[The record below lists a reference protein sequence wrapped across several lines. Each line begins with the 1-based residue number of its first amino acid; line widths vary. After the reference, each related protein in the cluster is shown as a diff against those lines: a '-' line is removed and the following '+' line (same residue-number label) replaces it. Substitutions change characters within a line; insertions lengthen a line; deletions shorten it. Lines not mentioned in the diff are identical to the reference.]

1 MVRSMTGFGRGEA
14 VRGGYH
20 VTVEVRTVN
29 HRFLDTSVRLPKSLA
44 GFEEKLRSLVQ
55 ARLGRGRVEVQVALE
70 ESGDGHRT
78 VKVDATL
85 AQRYHAALLQ
95 LQRELGLDERPSLA
109 VLVDM
114 PGVLV
119 TEEAVDAEALA
130 AAVEEA
136 GEGAL
141 TEVTRMREAEGQRLA
156 ADLSGRVG
164 VIEESLRAI
173 EERSPQVSEEFRLRL
188 ETRIR
193 EALGEVPVDEARLLQ
208 EVAIVADRGSIAE
221 EVVRLR
227 SHLVETRATLNGAEG
242 AVGRKLDFLLQ
253 EMNREINTIGS
264 KANDVAI
271 ARQVIAVKA
280 ELEKIREQVQ
290 NLE

>member
-14 VRGGYH
+14 VRGSYH

-29 HRFLDTSVRLPKSLA
+29 HRYLDTSVRLPKSLA

-55 ARLGRGRVEVQVALE
+55 GRLGRGRVEVQVALE
-70 ESGDGHRT
+70 ESGEGHQT
-78 VKVDATL
+78 VKVDVAL
-85 AQRYHAALLQ
+85 ARRYHAALSRLQ
-95 LQRELGLDERPSLA
+95 QELGLVDQPTLA
-109 VLVDM
+109 ALVDM

-119 TEEAVDAEALA
+119 TEETIDVEALSA
-130 AAVEEA
+130 ALEEA
-136 GEGAL
+136 ADGAL
-141 TEVTRMREAEGQRLA
+141 AEVQRMREAEGRRLA
-156 ADLSGRVG
+156 ADLSERVG
-164 VIEESLRAI
+164 LIEEALRAI
-173 EERSPQVSEEFRLRL
+173 ETRAPEVSQEFRQRL
-188 ETRIR
+188 EARIR

-208 EVAIVADRGSIAE
+208 EVAIVADRGFIAE
-221 EVVRLR
+221 EIVRLR
-227 SHLVETRATLNGAEG
+227 SHLVETRATLAEEA

-271 ARQVIAVKA
+271 ARQVISVKA